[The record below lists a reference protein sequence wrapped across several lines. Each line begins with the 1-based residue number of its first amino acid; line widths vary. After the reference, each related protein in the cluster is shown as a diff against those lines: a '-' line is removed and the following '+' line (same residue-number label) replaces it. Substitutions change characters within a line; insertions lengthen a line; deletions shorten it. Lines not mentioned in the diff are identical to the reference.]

1 MNAKSATVDARS
13 MRGSNHNG
21 MRQFNERI
29 VLQAIRHHGAI
40 PKADLARVT
49 QLSTQTVAI
58 IVKRLEDDGLVLKCP
73 RIRGRIGQPSVPLS
87 LNPDGAYGVGLQ
99 VGRRNLEVMITNF
112 AGQPVWQ
119 HETRY
124 DYPDPRTMG
133 AQLHNSLRLAQE
145 RLGDAWHKVVG
156 IGVTAPLSMHQWVD
170 IMGEHASAGLL
181 LWRDYDLRSAV
192 SDLTDLP
199 VVFAKDTMA
208 ACLAELFEGHGRV
221 VRNFLYV
228 FVGTFVGG
236 GLVLDGQLVSGP
248 RGNAGAIGSLPM
260 ATMASDHAHGT
271 ASAPAQLLEV
281 ASGWQLEQA
290 FMAAGIDTALVH
302 DTSVMSEAYSPHTQA
317 WLARASQAL
326 AMTSTSAAAF
336 MDLDAVVIDGSLG
349 RPLIDALI
357 AQTQAKLGDYRLDGM
372 HTPQVI
378 AGRVGPHARALG
390 GSLIPLHS
398 QFFPNKDVVLK
409 ADQA

>member
-1 MNAKSATVDARS
+1 MIAQPATVDAKA

-29 VLQAIRHHGAI
+29 VLQAIRHHGEI

-58 IVKRLEDDGLVLKCP
+58 IVKRLEEDGLVVKCP

-87 LNPDGAYGVGLQ
+87 LNASGAYGVGLQ
-99 VGRRNLEVMITNF
+99 VGRRSLEVMITNF
-112 AGQPVWQ
+112 CGQPVWQ

-124 DYPDPRTMG
+124 DYPDPRTMT
-133 AQLHNSLRLAQE
+133 AQIANSLQLARSQ
-145 RLGDAWHKVVG
+145 LGEQWHKVVG

-170 IMGEHASAGLL
+170 IMGAHASTGLL
-181 LWRDYDLRSAV
+181 LWRNYDLQREVAQ
-192 SDLTDLP
+192 LTDLP

-236 GLVLDGQLVSGP
+236 GLVLDGQLVSGA

-260 ATMASDHAHGT
+260 TT
-271 ASAPAQLLEV
+271 TQTRQQQAPAQLLEL

-290 FMAAGIDTALVH
+290 FMAAGIAPALVH
-302 DTSVMSEAYSPHTQA
+302 STDVMSNVYSVHTSA
-317 WLARASQAL
+317 WLTRASQAL
-326 AMTSTSAAAF
+326 AMTATSAAAF
-336 MDLDAVVIDGSLG
+336 MDVDAVVIDGSLG

-357 AQTQAKLGDYRLDGM
+357 GQTQVKLSDYRLDGL
-372 HTPQVI
+372 HVPNIV

-390 GSLIPLHS
+390 GSLIPLHA
-398 QFFPNKDVVLK
+398 QFFPSKDVVLK
-409 ADQA
+409 ADQV